1 MRKRKLIR
9 KKKRNRTKKIIIITT
24 LCLLFVITAGYAA
37 FQTNLSITA
46 KGNIY
51 NKGDLC
57 YETSDN
63 GDGTVTITNY
73 DKTCGSDVV
82 IPETIKGKTV
92 TKIGNAN
99 SSYDNVFASKELTSV
114 VIPDTIISIGRQA
127 FYHNSISYLDLGNS
141 ITEIGYEAFH
151 SNALTNIVFPQSLKK
166 IGNGSFMGNYLTS
179 IPSLENLEYGS
190 GAFSFNSVKP
200 SEAFIY
206 AKNSDGSIDYT
217 TLNSYA
223 TRKWVDIIEVPN
235 TVKNLLSYS
244 FRYANSRAI
253 TLPEG
258 VENISSAAFMQV
270 NSNEINLPSTIKT
283 MGINAFYQCPN
294 IKTININLEE
304 NAITGSPWGATNAE
318 VIWASS

>member
-1 MRKRKLIR
+1 MHKRRVLKRRKGIR
-9 KKKRNRTKKIIIITT
+9 NKIIIISSV
-24 LCLLFVITAGYAA
+24 CLLFIITAGYA
-37 FQTNLSITA
+37 FFSTNLNITA

-99 SSYDNVFASKELTSV
+99 SSYNNVFANKGLTSV
-114 VIPDTIISIGRQA
+114 VIPDTIISIGDQA
-127 FYHNSISYLDLGNS
+127 FYSNSIKSLDLGNGV
-141 ITEIGYEAFH
+141 TEIGFEAFH
-151 SNALTNIVFPQSLKK
+151 SNALITIEFPQSLKK
-166 IGNGSFMGNYLTS
+166 IGKGAFMANYLTS
-179 IPSLENLEYGS
+179 IPALDNIDYGS
-190 GAFSFNSVKP
+190 GAFSFNNLSP
-200 SEAFIY
+200 LEAFVY
-206 AKNSDGSIDYT
+206 GRNSDGSIDYT

-223 TRKWVDIIEVPN
+223 ARTWVDEIKVPN
-235 TVKNLLSYS
+235 TVKSVSSYS

-258 VENISSAAFMQV
+258 VENISSATFMQV
-270 NSNEINLPSTIKT
+270 NSTEINLPSTIKT
-283 MGINAFYQCPN
+283 ISTTTFYQCPN
-294 IKTININLEE
+294 IKTVTVNLTE
-304 NAITGSPWGATNAE
+304 NAILGSPWGATNAE
-318 VIWASS
+318 VIWNGH

>member
-1 MRKRKLIR
+1 MRRLTIKKARRKS
-9 KKKRNRTKKIIIITT
+9 KKVIIISA
-24 LCLLFVITAGYAA
+24 LCLIFIMSVGYAA

-73 DKTCGSDVV
+73 DKTCGSNVI

-92 TKIGNAN
+92 TKIGATDHI
-99 SSYDNVFASKELTSV
+99 SLKSFAGKGLTSV
-114 VIPDTIISIGRQA
+114 VIPDTVSYIGVFA
-127 FYHNSISYLDLGNS
+127 FYRNKINSLDLGNGVV
-141 ITEIGYEAFH
+141 EIRGEAFH
-151 SNALTNIVFPQSLKK
+151 GNELTTVVFPKSLQE
-166 IGNGSFMGNYLTS
+166 IGEGVFMNNYLTE
-179 IPSLENLEYGS
+179 IPPLDNISYGN
-190 GAFSFNSVKP
+190 GAFSFNNLNP

-206 AKNSDGSIDYT
+206 SKNEDGSIDYT

-223 TRKWVDIIEVPN
+223 ARKWVDTIEVPS
-235 TVKNLLSYS
+235 TVKRLAYYS
-244 FRYANSRAI
+244 LRYANSRAI

-258 VENISSAAFMQV
+258 LEYISTAAIMQI
-270 NSNEINLPSTIKT
+270 NSTILNLPSTIKT
-283 MGINAFYQCPN
+283 ISETAFRSSPN

-318 VIWASS
+318 VIWKNN